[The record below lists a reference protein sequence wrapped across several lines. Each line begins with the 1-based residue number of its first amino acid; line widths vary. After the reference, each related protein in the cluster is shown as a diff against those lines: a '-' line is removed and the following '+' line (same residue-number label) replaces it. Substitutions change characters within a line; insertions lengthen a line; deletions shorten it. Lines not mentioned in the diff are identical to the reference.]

1 LKYEDGQ
8 YYDGKIIGIRHKK
21 LGEKETQAL
30 EFALEMSD
38 GRQDSVMK
46 FLSPNALPYTKERLV
61 DLGCQP
67 SDLTGAD
74 WLRKINAKL
83 GGVEVRCKAKA
94 NDKGV
99 RLEDLY
105 LPKAGG
111 VVIEGASS
119 PFDGMSDANEPPPNQ
134 W

>member
-1 LKYEDGQ
+1 MKYEDGQ
-8 YYDGKIIGIRHKK
+8 YYDGKIIGVRHKK

-46 FLSPNALPYTKERLV
+46 FLSPNALPYTKERLI

-67 SDLTGAD
+67 SDITGAD
-74 WLRKINAKL
+74 WLRKINRKL
-83 GGVEVRCKAKA
+83 EGVEVRCKAKA

-111 VVIEGASS
+111 VLIEGAAS
-119 PFDGMSDANEPPPNQ
+119 PFDAVSDDGIPPHAP

>member
-1 LKYEDGQ
+1 MKYEDGQ
-8 YYDGKIIGIRHKK
+8 YYGGKIIGIRHKK
-21 LGEKETQAL
+21 LGERETQAL
-30 EFALEMSD
+30 EFALEMAD

-67 SDLTGAD
+67 SDLTGPD

-83 GGVEVRCKAKA
+83 EGVEVRCKAKA

-111 VVIEGASS
+111 IVIEGAAS
-119 PFDGMSDANEPPPNQ
+119 PFDAVADDNIPPHA